1 MRILFYVANRMANYQ
16 IIFNCVRFYYHIV
29 IAPTQSIFVLHL
41 YILPEAQKPTLLF
54 LDSNQFY

>member
-1 MRILFYVANRMANYQ
+1 MANYQ